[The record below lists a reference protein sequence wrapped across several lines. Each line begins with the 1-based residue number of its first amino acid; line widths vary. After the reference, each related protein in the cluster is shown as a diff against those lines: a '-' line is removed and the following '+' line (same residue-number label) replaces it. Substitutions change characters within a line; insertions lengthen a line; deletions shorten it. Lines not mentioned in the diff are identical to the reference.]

1 MNTPTFRAFIIACAL
16 AVAAHWSQAQT
27 TPPMK
32 PGLWQIHVESDMDGK
47 KETDVSERMKNM
59 SFEARQKMEAAMK
72 EHGMD
77 SGDMS
82 RRKVCY
88 SREMLDRG
96 HWAEQPGVCKTDYS
110 TRSASSWKWHSSCKQ
125 ISYEGDGE
133 ATFSN
138 SENYVVK
145 SIGVIT
151 SGAKTHTTQSTITA
165 KWLGSDCGDIKPVDP
180 KQ

>member
-1 MNTPTFRAFIIACAL
+1 M
-16 AVAAHWSQAQT
+16 AVAAPCAPAQT

-32 PGLWQIHVESDMDGK
+32 TGLWQIHVDSDMDGK
-47 KETDVSERMKNM
+47 KGPDMSERMKNM
-59 SFEARQKMEAAMK
+59 GPEARQKMEAAMK

-88 SREMLDRG
+88 TRAMLDRG
-96 HWAEQPGVCKTDYS
+96 RWAEQQGVCKTDYS

-125 ISYEGDGE
+125 IGYEGDGE
-133 ATFSN
+133 ATFSD

-145 SIGVIT
+145 STGTIAH
-151 SGAKTHTTQSTITA
+151 GAKSQTTQMTITA
-165 KWLGSDCGDIKPVDP
+165 KWLGSDCGDIKPIELP
-180 KQ
+180 KP